1 MAPAAK
7 VLSAHPGHV
16 AAAKTAD
23 AASAEAADAAS
34 AEAADVASAKAAAEV
49 ASATTVSSATATA
62 TAGLGI
68 SGKKAAGKHGACQNH
83 HHPSYHDI
91 LLLEWA
97 GLSAT
102 GSRQTVACTKA
113 NASVAMD
120 WRWERLLV
128 LSTKFRFNHRHSTSG
143 SNTACAGSRPGYL
156 KRSAMRR
163 CSCFG

>member
-1 MAPAAK
+1 MAPSTAK

-68 SGKKAAGKHGACQNH
+68 SGKKATGKHGACQNH
-83 HHPSYHDI
+83 HHSSYHDI
-91 LLLEWA
+91 SPFGMGGTFRHRIASDGGVHQGKRQRRDGLEM
-97 GLSAT
+97 GTL
-102 GSRQTVACTKA
+102 ACP
-113 NASVAMD
+113 
-120 WRWERLLV
+120 L
-128 LSTKFRFNHRHSTSG
+128 H
-143 SNTACAGSRPGYL
+143 
-156 KRSAMRR
+156 
-163 CSCFG
+163 

>member
-1 MAPAAK
+1 

-23 AASAEAADAAS
+23 AASAEAAHVAS
-34 AEAADVASAKAAAEV
+34 AKAAHVASAKAAAEV
-49 ASATTVSSATATA
+49 ASATTVSSATAAATA

-83 HHPSYHDI
+83 HHSSSHDI